1 MPPKGQKRKRNEP
14 IGAPGTS
21 DGHFKSWMISVID
34 KQIFGGRV
42 AASSRGADGFIC
54 ITTYNE
60 KTPIY
65 VQTGATVP
73 FTSVTYHTKQGVNW
87 EHSCVDAM
95 FFSVPAKWMSS
106 STRLVNA
113 KMERGHKIKNY
124 PKVTVE
130 LRPITED
137 EAKVERTKY
146 DATWNK
152 VDQPLPEYKRPSLAA
167 TMERFVRVLSFSML
181 VPSNML
187 IDTTPGPKQP
197 VVQSVVT
204 QITFRDKKE
213 ETKED
218 KTADVEESPT
228 KKARKSAPAR
238 DGKEGPIA
246 DTDGE
251 PMGHGGWKCPT

>member
-1 MPPKGQKRKRNEP
+1 
-14 IGAPGTS
+14 
-21 DGHFKSWMISVID
+21 MISVID

-65 VQTGATVP
+65 VRTGATVP
-73 FTSVTYHTKQGVNW
+73 FTSVAYHTKQGRDE

-106 STRLVNA
+106 SARLVNA

-130 LRPITED
+130 LRPITEE
-137 EAKVERTKY
+137 EAKLERENY
-146 DATWNK
+146 DAVWNK
-152 VDQPLPEYKRPSLAA
+152 IDYTLPDNEYPSLAA

-187 IDTTPGPKQP
+187 IDTTPDPKRP
-197 VVQSVVT
+197 VVQPVVT
-204 QITFRDKKE
+204 QIAFGDKKE

-218 KTADVEESPT
+218 KKADEADVEESPT